1 MEELLFKCP
10 YAEKCGGCQLTKCS
24 YREQLALKQEQMQ
37 ELLSPFCRV
46 LPILPMEE
54 PYHYRCKSHAVLS
67 FVGRGRVIF
76 GVYRKGTHDVV
87 PVEHCLIENEKA
99 DAVIGKVRELIQSFR
114 IPIYDEDRKTGI
126 LRHIL
131 VRTGLRIDEMLLVL
145 VSASENIPRK
155 RDFVAAILKN
165 CPDVDTVVLNI
176 NDKKTSMVLGT
187 KDIVL
192 AGKGAIEDVICGLNF
207 RISAQSFYQVNP
219 VQAEK
224 LYETAIAYAGLSGKE
239 TLLDAYCGVG
249 TLGLIAAKHCKSV
262 IGVELNPAA
271 VRDAAVNAK
280 RNGIKNARF
289 LRGDAGH
296 FLSTLQEPLDVVLMD
311 PPRSGASEEFLSA
324 LCAHQPS
331 RIVYVSCGPDT
342 LARDLKFLTAHGYRA
357 EKAQPVDLF
366 PWTGHVETVVLLSQ
380 LRQKPDDYIDVDV
393 DVAELEGTSAETKAT
408 YEKIKK
414 YVAEHNDGMKVS
426 SLYIAQVKKKC
437 GIELAENF
445 NLPKSED
452 SRQPQ
457 CPKEKEEA
465 IMEALRHYRMI

>member
-1 MEELLFKCP
+1 MDKMRLDCP
-10 YAEKCGGCQLTKCS
+10 YAGQCGGCQLTKFT
-24 YREQLALKQEQMQ
+24 YEEQLAVKQARMQ

-46 LPILPMEE
+46 LPIIGMEE
-54 PYHYRCKSHAVLS
+54 PAHYRCKSHAVLS
-67 FVGRGRVIF
+67 YAGKGRVIS
-76 GVYRKGTHDVV
+76 GVYRAGTHHVV

-99 DAVIGKVRELIQSFR
+99 DAVIQKVRELIQSFR
-114 IPIYDEDRKTGI
+114 IPVYDEDRRTGL

-131 VRTGLRIDEMLLVL
+131 VRTGLKTDEMLLVL

-155 RDFVAAILKN
+155 HDFVSAILKN
-165 CPDVDTVVLNI
+165 CPEVDTIVLNI

-192 AGKGAIEDVICGLNF
+192 SGRGSIEDVICGLSF

-224 LYETAIAYAGLSGKE
+224 LYQTAISYAGLTGKE

-249 TLGLIAAKHCKSV
+249 TLGLIAAKHCREV

-289 LRGDAGH
+289 IRGDAGK
-296 FLSTLQEPLDVVLMD
+296 FLSSQNTPLDVVLMD

-324 LCAHQPS
+324 LCAHRPA

-342 LARDLKFLTAHGYRA
+342 LARDLAYLTRHHYRA
-357 EKAQPVDLF
+357 EKAQIVDLF
-366 PWTGHVETVVLLSQ
+366 PNTEHVETVVLMS
-380 LRQKPDDYIDVDV
+380 R
-393 DVAELEGTSAETKAT
+393 
-408 YEKIKK
+408 
-414 YVAEHNDGMKVS
+414 
-426 SLYIAQVKKKC
+426 
-437 GIELAENF
+437 IEE
-445 NLPKSED
+445 
-452 SRQPQ
+452 
-457 CPKEKEEA
+457 
-465 IMEALRHYRMI
+465 